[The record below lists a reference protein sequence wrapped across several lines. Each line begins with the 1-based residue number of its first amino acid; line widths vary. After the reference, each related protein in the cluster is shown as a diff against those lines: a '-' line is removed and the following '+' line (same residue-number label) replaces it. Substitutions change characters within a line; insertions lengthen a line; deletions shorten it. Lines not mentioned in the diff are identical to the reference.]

1 MPDLDKYERSIKD
14 YDDSSDEFKPFREV
28 SDIMPYPHGQCT
40 WYVYNRMKQFG
51 TSISGD
57 LGDAHNWNNRA
68 QYRDYQVSHTPKR
81 HAAVVFEAGQFGA
94 DQHYGHVAFVEKVN
108 SDGSIVISESNVKG
122 LGIISHR
129 TINSAAAEELSY
141 ITGK

>member
-28 SDIMPYPHGQCT
+28 SDSMPYPHGQCT

-68 QYRDYQVSHTPKR
+68 QYRDYQVSHT
-81 HAAVVFEAGQFGA
+81 Q
-94 DQHYGHVAFVEKVN
+94 
-108 SDGSIVISESNVKG
+108 NVM
-122 LGIISHR
+122 LLLYLR
-129 TINSAAAEELSY
+129 LDNLVQIN
-141 ITGK
+141 ITVM